1 MDFKDFESSLMGSS
15 FDNNEELVA
24 VKAEDVQSGG
34 GFDFSKYFW
43 EPQVGCTYLVKFLPN
58 PGGELITHRSIY
70 RSLPDPDRKGKTFR
84 YVSSGS
90 ASTCPVLSLF
100 FDLHAMKK
108 EGDAV
113 AAKKIEKYLSRTQQA
128 CARVQIL
135 HSPKKEEIGQIRM
148 FVFSS
153 FGPNAIVA
161 NLINEKLNPT
171 KEQKEAGFERQDI
184 FNIFSSPVL
193 SLVCKETT
201 YDGIKGR
208 DFSGSAWAPKQRGAV
223 VYFEDGTSREFKATD
238 NVDGKL
244 APEAAEA
251 FKRFVEVFKS
261 DDYNPKIHFAYRP
274 LSEVPE
280 DDPNYEYL
288 KSVQSKV
295 DRIVPIIRE
304 KSLTEIAEY
313 GTAEKVSE
321 EKESRNITAASVPD
335 ELQDIVGAQETPAKA
350 ATSGVTTTPAATGDD
365 ELDDILN
372 G

>member
-1 MDFKDFESSLMGSS
+1 MDFKDFESSLIGSS
-15 FDNNEELVA
+15 FDNNEELIA
-24 VKAEDVQSGG
+24 VKAEDVQSGN

-43 EPQVGCTYLVKFLPN
+43 EPQAGNSYLVKFLPN
-58 PGGELITHRSIY
+58 PGGDLITHRSIY

-100 FDLHAMKK
+100 FDLHALKK
-108 EGDAV
+108 DGDAV
-113 AAKKIEKYLSRTQQA
+113 AAKKIEKYLSRTQQG
-128 CARVQIL
+128 CVRVQIL
-135 HSPKKEEIGQIRM
+135 NSPVKEEIGQIRM
-148 FVFSS
+148 YVFST
-153 FGPNAIVA
+153 FGPNATVA
-161 NLINEKLNPT
+161 NLIQEKLNPT

-193 SLVCKETT
+193 SLVCKEST

-208 DFSGSAWAPKQRGAV
+208 DFSASAWAPKQRGAV

-238 NVDGKL
+238 IVDGKL
-244 APEAAEA
+244 TPEAEPA

-261 DDYNPKIHFAYRP
+261 DDYNPKLHFAYRP

-295 DRIVPIIRE
+295 DRIVPVIRN
-304 KSLTEIAEY
+304 KSLTEIAEF
-313 GTAEKVSE
+313 GTVEKQTE
-321 EKESRNITAASVPD
+321 EKESRNIQAASVPD
-335 ELQDIVGAQETPAKA
+335 ELQDIVGAQETPTKPSPAS
-350 ATSGVTTTPAATGDD
+350 TSDD